1 MYFPVVQFVK
11 DAVRVSSNTDFHLLT
26 TRVRIKIKA
35 FKQYF
40 TVIRCIIF
48 ELHSNYVIN
57 LFSEIVYFNPKVGP
71 FKGTSFVNGS
81 PRRFFKKRK
90 RESLMFL
97 VLFLL

>member
-11 DAVRVSSNTDFHLLT
+11 DAVRVCSSTDFHLLT
-26 TRVRIKIKA
+26 KRVRIKIKA

-40 TVIRCIIF
+40 AVIRCIIF

-57 LFSEIVYFNPKVGP
+57 LFSEIVYFNLKVGP
-71 FKGTSFVNGS
+71 FKRRSFVNGS

-97 VLFLL
+97 LLFLL